1 MRRSICC
8 SVSGI
13 TPALV
18 VAEGLSRCP
27 RLDESL
33 MMSEQTLAAQPHPL
47 AVVVREALYVPDRFE
62 ALRRAGPDS
71 LRSVVYPVQ
80 TALAAIDQ
88 RFTEMRAARR
98 GALTILRGETGAG
111 KSTFLDTVGFFRDGV
126 VTERIPSAAEIAPT
140 LMALGLAE
148 GPRIVVLEGR
158 EALRREADKTIEQ
171 VLHAVNEFVRA
182 GAGENTLVV
191 WPTNSDEL
199 TELLIAV
206 ASRLGGEA
214 LVGVGKPVEQFSGP
228 PREAFAQIAEQT
240 VQTLN
245 NGASLA
251 ALGISRD
258 HAHAMV
264 GEAATI
270 GHYLALVT
278 SALLANGAHVEGL
291 LELERYRLW
300 AVVIAGNDPE
310 NDVAAVTRGSQG
322 YADIDRLL
330 VATEANVVKELK
342 RYPERLGLLGTTLD
356 ARILHM
362 DMLTALAVARAYGSA
377 TLHALMR
384 QAGMATSPSAGES
397 ASSRLGSTE
406 LGRLLAANALGTRRR
421 GSRPGGGTRSAF
433 ASLAGIARANDGAIN
448 RAIGEGLKQARLIDS
463 YETEKEV
470 GTDLK
475 FSSDLW
481 VSRAGEPIRLEV
493 MWRRT
498 TSRAEIANYVLVKLR
513 NYGRAIG
520 YLA

>member
-1 MRRSICC
+1 
-8 SVSGI
+8 
-13 TPALV
+13 
-18 VAEGLSRCP
+18 
-27 RLDESL
+27 
-33 MMSEQTLAAQPHPL
+33 MSKQTLAAQPQPP
-47 AVVVREALYVPDRFE
+47 AVVIREALYVPDRFE
-62 ALRRAGPDS
+62 ALRRAGSDS

-80 TALAAIDQ
+80 TALAAMDE
-88 RFTEMRAARR
+88 RFAEMRAARR

-111 KSTFLDTVGFFRDGV
+111 KSTFLETVGFFRDRV
-126 VTERIPSAAEIAPT
+126 VTERIPSAAEVPST
-140 LMALGLAE
+140 LMALGVSD

-158 EALRREADKTIEQ
+158 EALRRDSAETIEE

-182 GAGENTLVV
+182 DAGENTLVV

-199 TELLIAV
+199 TELLIAS
-206 ASRLGGEA
+206 ASQVGGEA
-214 LVGVGKPVEQFSGP
+214 LVGVGQPVEQFGGP
-228 PREAFAQIAEQT
+228 PREAFIQIAEQT
-240 VQTLN
+240 IQALN

-251 ALGISRD
+251 AMGISQE
-258 HAHAMV
+258 HAQGMV

-291 LELERYRLW
+291 LEVERYRLW
-300 AVVIAGNDPE
+300 ILVIAGNDPE

-342 RYPERLGLLGTTLD
+342 AYPERLGLLGTSLD

-362 DMLTALAVARAYGSA
+362 DMLTALAVARAYGDA
-377 TLHALMR
+377 MLHDLMR
-384 QAGMATSPSAGES
+384 KAGMATSPSAGES

-421 GSRPGGGTRSAF
+421 GSRPGGGTQTAF
-433 ASLAGIARANDGAIN
+433 TSLAGIARTNDGSIN
-448 RAIGEGLKQARLIDS
+448 RAIGEGLKLAQLIDD
-463 YETEKEV
+463 YETEKAL

-475 FSSDLW
+475 FASDLC
-481 VSRAGEPIRLEV
+481 VSRAGEPIRVEV
-493 MWRRT
+493 MWRSA
-498 TSRAEIANYVLVKLR
+498 TSRAEIANYALVKLR

-520 YLA
+520 FLA